1 MDFSKAIEIDNVFIL
16 INKKNK
22 QYIKIVKDMLIVG
35 FELVKKFPIMTIDG
49 YLYITLKMSIKDIKQ
64 EIIQID
70 LI

>member
-1 MDFSKAIEIDNVFIL
+1 MKKRFKLKHLFIIILLTLLVFLFINIKSIYDSI
-16 INKKNK
+16 INKGE
-22 QYIKIVKDMLIVG
+22 VKTL
-35 FELVKKFPIMTIDG
+35 MTIDG

>member
-1 MDFSKAIEIDNVFIL
+1 
-16 INKKNK
+16 
-22 QYIKIVKDMLIVG
+22 MLIVG
-35 FELVKKFPIMTIDG
+35 FELVKNFPLMTIDG